1 MKVRFAP
8 SPTGYLHVGGA
19 RTALYN
25 WLLARKEPDSAFVL
39 RIEDTDRE
47 RSTNEAIDQ
56 IIDSLRW
63 LGLDWDEG
71 PYRQTERSDRYAERL
86 DALLQSGAAYFDT
99 ATAEDVKRAKGD
111 SAGGPGYRGEP
122 VSEGAP
128 GAAVRLRVPDEGHTV
143 VEDVIRGSSRFEN
156 RLLDDFVIA
165 RADRTPLYNFAVAVD
180 DLEMGMTH
188 VVRGEDHLSNSPRQL
203 LVLAALGAMP
213 PVYAHLPLLH
223 GSDGKPLSKR
233 HGAVSV
239 QGFRREGY
247 LPEAVIN
254 YLALLGWGYDET
266 TTLFSVEELI
276 EKFSLERVSRSPAV
290 FDEQKLRW
298 INGQYIREMA
308 PAELAERLRVY
319 LAEQEH
325 PASTDVRLEQ
335 AAAAVG
341 PKIST
346 LGEFSNLAGFAFE
359 AVEIDERAWE
369 KVMKKDG
376 AADALARVRESLAK
390 VEPFDEEGI
399 EKALRSVVEDLGV
412 KPGAVFQPVRVA
424 ITGKTVS
431 AGVFESL
438 ALLGREEAL
447 ARIDASLARL

>member
-1 MKVRFAP
+1 
-8 SPTGYLHVGGA
+8 VGGA

-25 WLLARKEPDSAFVL
+25 WLLAQKDPESALVL

-47 RSTNEAIDQ
+47 RSTDEAIAQ
-56 IIDSLRW
+56 IVEGLQW
-63 LGLDWDEG
+63 LGLGWDDG
-71 PYRQTERSDRYAERL
+71 PYRQAERAERYAERL
-86 DALLQSGAAYFDT
+86 DALLASGTAYFDT
-99 ATAEDVKRAKGD
+99 ATAEDVKREKGG
-111 SAGGPGYRGEP
+111 SPGGPGYRGKPSPED
-122 VSEGAP
+122 AA
-128 GAAVRLRVPDEGHTV
+128 GAAVRLRVPDDGETV
-143 VEDVIRGSSRFEN
+143 VGDLIRGSSSFEN

-180 DLEMGMTH
+180 DLEMGITH
-188 VVRGEDHLSNSPRQL
+188 VVRGEDHLSNTPRQL
-203 LVLAALGAMP
+203 LVLEALGAKP

-223 GSDGKPLSKR
+223 GLDGKPLSKR

-239 QGFRREGY
+239 QEFRREGY
-247 LPEAVIN
+247 LPEAVLN

-266 TTLFSVEELI
+266 TTLFSARELI
-276 EKFSLERVSRSPAV
+276 ERFSLERVSRSPAV

-298 INGQYIREMA
+298 INGQYIRQME
-308 PAELAERLRVY
+308 PAELASRLRAY
-319 LAEQEH
+319 LGEQGH
-325 PASTDVRLEQ
+325 PAAVDVRLEQ

-341 PKIST
+341 SKIST
-346 LGEFSNLAGFAFE
+346 LAEFSNLVGFAFE
-359 AVEIDERAWE
+359 AVEIDQRAWD
-369 KVMKKDG
+369 KVMKKDES
-376 AADALARVRESLAK
+376 ADALARARAALAE
-390 VEPFDEEGI
+390 VDPFDEQGI
-399 EKALRSVVEDLGV
+399 EQALRSVVEDLGV